1 MVNKPAQVDMISR
14 LNRNL
19 GLLQAGAVVTIDV
32 MTPAGQKSK
41 FRTTFI
47 GYLPKSYVLIQ
58 IPDASKLGNFG
69 KYIYQGAKVT
79 VRGLIEGREGA
90 VVAFVSEIRQTL
102 QIPSRLMVLEFP
114 KQVTLQKLR
123 STIRIDTEIIAKVK
137 VKQEYWTGIITDLSI
152 TGCQLQIVN
161 GEELMLLN
169 EDDIEITIEDEQAAS
184 NVKLIAKV
192 CNSKNLSN
200 GISFGVAFAEESHHA
215 VTTLLHNTLDDK
227 GE

>member
-1 MVNKPAQVDMISR
+1 MVNKPTQVDMVSR

-32 MTPAGQKSK
+32 VTPAGQKGK

-47 GYLPKSYVLIQ
+47 GYLPKNYVLIQ
-58 IPDASKLGNFG
+58 IPDANKLGNFG

-102 QIPSRLMVLEFP
+102 QIPSRLMVLDFP
-114 KQVTLQKLR
+114 KQVTLKKLR
-123 STIRIDTEIIAKVK
+123 TSIRIDTEIIAKIK
-137 VKQEYWTGIITDLSI
+137 VKQEYWTGIITDMSVS
-152 TGCQLQIVN
+152 GCQLQIVN

-169 EDDIEITIEDEQAAS
+169 DDDIEITIEDEEAAA
-184 NVKLIAKV
+184 NIKLDAKV
-192 CNSKNLSN
+192 CNSKQLSN
-200 GISFGVAFAEESHHA
+200 GISFGVEFNDSSREA
-215 VTTLLHNTLDDK
+215 VTGLLHDTLDGK
-227 GE
+227 AE

>member
-1 MVNKPAQVDMISR
+1 MVNKPTQVDMISR

-32 MTPAGQKSK
+32 STPAGQKGK

-47 GYLPKSYVLIQ
+47 GYLPKNYVLIQ

-102 QIPSRLMVLEFP
+102 QIPSRLLVLDFP

-123 STIRIDTEIIAKVK
+123 TSIRIDTEIIAKVK
-137 VKQEYWTGIITDLSI
+137 VKEEYWTGIITDLSVS
-152 TGCQLQIVN
+152 GCQLQIVN
-161 GEELMLLN
+161 GEELILLN
-169 EDDIEITIEDEQAAS
+169 EDVIELTIEDEQAE
-184 NVKLIAKV
+184 NTKLEAKV
-192 CNSKNLSN
+192 CNSKQLSN
-200 GISFGVAFAEESHHA
+200 GISFGLEFSGASLDA
-215 VTTLLHNTLDDK
+215 VTGLLHESLDTK
-227 GE
+227 TE